1 MEILT
6 DLTTGMKISICIMP
20 WDVSTH
26 WNSTYDMLKFAYMY
40 HEAIDKIMSEWSL
53 KLHDYELSEQ
63 EWEIVKDLH
72 DSLKMST
79 TWHCLNFKS

>member
-6 DLTTGMKISICIMP
+6 DLTTGTKILICIMP
-20 WDVSTH
+20 RNFATH
-26 WNSTYDMLKFAYMY
+26 WNSTYNMLKFACTY
-40 HEAIDKIMSEWSL
+40 HKAIDKIMSEWSL
-53 KLHDYELSEQ
+53 KLCNYELSEQ

-72 DSLKMST
+72 NSLKVST